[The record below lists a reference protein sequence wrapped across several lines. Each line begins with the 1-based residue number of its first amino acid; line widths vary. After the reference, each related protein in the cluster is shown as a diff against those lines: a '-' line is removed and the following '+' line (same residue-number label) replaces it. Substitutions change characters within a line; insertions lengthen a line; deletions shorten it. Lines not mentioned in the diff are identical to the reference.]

1 MDIEKHLEDNW
12 NRIKVTKQ
20 EKVNEINLRISK
32 IGHETGSKKGGCP
45 FAEIAKINPTPHH
58 VHTVRSK
65 LLKK

>member
-20 EKVNEINLRISK
+20 EKVNEINFPKSK

-45 FAEIAKINPTPHH
+45 LQRLQK
-58 VHTVRSK
+58 
-65 LLKK
+65 